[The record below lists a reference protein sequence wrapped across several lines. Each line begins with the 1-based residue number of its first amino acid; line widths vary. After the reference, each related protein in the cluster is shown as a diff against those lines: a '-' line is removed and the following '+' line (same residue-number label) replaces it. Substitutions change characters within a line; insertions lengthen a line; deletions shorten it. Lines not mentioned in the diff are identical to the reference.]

1 MSSVPGV
8 LLKIGWISHWDD
20 DDLVKVTL
28 RFLWST
34 TICRDSI
41 FNVLGTKSCPLG
53 RFWWLERLNT
63 CQSSLLVKAWVFPKK
78 PATSTCS
85 WPSWS
90 ISLYP
95 IVNAMSFP
103 YILFGCISFN
113 QPNMVQLDQSC
124 GEKTWRTRSSGW
136 GYKMKV
142 SVQTHWSP
150 FPPSN
155 KTAYRMLPVGFFNV
169 FFFFRGSF
177 SASWFSWSVFILAK
191 RCMYITILE
200 YIHKLCFNVHLSIIF
215 LRWSNSMQVFKHS
228 VGWLHLCLF
237 LLCNY
242 HILYLPHPPT
252 FIGDLVSASL
262 INRWILLQIQ
272 PGRGYNSDKKWHCS
286 TIHKTKSLQLVY
298 FGHFKSSVT
307 GWRLVDADTYF
318 LKFVQAWKKSFLY
331 KDKMMQFA

>member
-169 FFFFRGSF
+169 FFFSGIILSLMIFMVSLHLGEEVYVHYHPGIHTQIMFQCPSF
-177 SASWFSWSVFILAK
+177 DHFPEMIQFYASLQAFSWMVAPVSVFT
-191 RCMYITILE
+191 M
-200 YIHKLCFNVHLSIIF
+200 
-215 LRWSNSMQVFKHS
+215 
-228 VGWLHLCLF
+228 
-237 LLCNY
+237 
-242 HILYLPHPPT
+242 
-252 FIGDLVSASL
+252 
-262 INRWILLQIQ
+262 
-272 PGRGYNSDKKWHCS
+272 
-286 TIHKTKSLQLVY
+286 
-298 FGHFKSSVT
+298 
-307 GWRLVDADTYF
+307 
-318 LKFVQAWKKSFLY
+318 
-331 KDKMMQFA
+331 